1 MNNNLWHGYKKEEFE
16 FKGKRAILVF
26 PKTKESSGSWLLK
39 TEYWNA
45 FPQVELAMLERGFHL
60 AYLENL
66 SRFATKEDCDR
77 KAEFADYLAGRFGL
91 KQKCVPVGF
100 SCGGAHAINFAGF
113 YPEYVSCVFIDAPV
127 LNFCDYPG
135 RLPADRC
142 ENVWENEF
150 VKAYPEITRA
160 GLLNNFPFHPL
171 NRTKALQENKIPI
184 IMLYGTE
191 DKTINYEMNGR
202 LLETE
207 YDNCSELLTVI
218 PRNLQGH
225 HPHGGLEDIT
235 PIVDFI
241 IRNTEK

>member
-1 MNNNLWHGYKKEEFE
+1 
-16 FKGKRAILVF
+16 
-26 PKTKESSGSWLLK
+26 
-39 TEYWNA
+39 
-45 FPQVELAMLERGFHL
+45 MLERGFHL

-113 YPEYVSCVFIDAPV
+113 YPKYVSCVFIDAPV

-160 GLLNNFPFHPL
+160 GLLNNFLFHPL

-191 DKTINYEMNGR
+191 DKTVNYEMNGR
-202 LLETE
+202 LLEME
-207 YDNCSELLTVI
+207 YEKCPEFLTVI